1 VTNASVT
8 FGLEI
13 DSYDS
18 VAEADAGKEIV
29 LPTPQLEVF
38 FSASI
43 AAANKEGLNI
53 VEGDLWFFAF
63 DGSPLKACFSKEPY
77 VDTDRRKYFPGVYS
91 LQPGFGEKLQE
102 VIAKLI
108 AKNPSPHT
116 QIIVRVP
123 ATNESAQRY
132 GWSDIKAMKDGIGH
146 ALKILPSDMAK
157 RIVFELPWITARYV

>member
-13 DSYDS
+13 GYYDS
-18 VAEADAGKEIV
+18 VAEADAGREVV
-29 LPTPQLEVF
+29 LATPQLDVF

-43 AAANKEGLNI
+43 AAAKKEGLNI

-77 VDTDRRKYFPGVYS
+77 VDTDRNKYFPGVYS
-91 LQPGFGEKLQE
+91 LQPGRGEKLQD

-116 QIIVRVP
+116 RIVVRVP
-123 ATNESAQRY
+123 ATNESARGY
-132 GWSDIKAMKDGIGH
+132 GWSDIKAMKDGIEH

-157 RIVFELPWITARYV
+157 RIVFE

>member
-1 VTNASVT
+1 MTNASVT

-13 DSYDS
+13 GYYDS
-18 VAEADAGKEIV
+18 AAEADAGKEVV
-29 LPTPQLEVF
+29 LATPQLDVF
-38 FSASI
+38 FSASV
-43 AAANKEGLNI
+43 AAAKKEGLNM

-77 VDTDRRKYFPGVYS
+77 VDTDRKKYFPGEYS
-91 LQPGFGEKLQE
+91 LQPGCGEKLQE

-116 QIIVRVP
+116 RIIVRVP
-123 ATNESAQRY
+123 ATNESARGY
-132 GWSDIKAMKDGIGH
+132 GWSDIKAMKDGIEH

-157 RIVFELPWITARYV
+157 RIVFE

>member
-1 VTNASVT
+1 MANASVT

-13 DSYDS
+13 GYYDS
-18 VAEADAGKEIV
+18 VAEADAGKEVV
-29 LPTPQLEVF
+29 LATPHLDVF

-43 AAANKEGLNI
+43 AAAKKEGLNI

-77 VDTDRRKYFPGVYS
+77 VDTDRNKYFPGVYS
-91 LQPGFGEKLQE
+91 LQPGRGEKLQD

-116 QIIVRVP
+116 RIVVRVP
-123 ATNESAQRY
+123 ATNESARGY
-132 GWSDIKAMKDGIGH
+132 GWSDIKAMKDGIEH

-157 RIVFELPWITARYV
+157 RIVFE

>member
-13 DSYDS
+13 GYYDF
-18 VAEADAGKEIV
+18 VAETVAGKEVV
-29 LPTPQLEVF
+29 LATPQLEVF

-43 AAANKEGLNI
+43 AAAKKEGLNI

-63 DGSPLKACFSKEPY
+63 DGSPLKARFSKEPY
-77 VDTDRRKYFPGVYS
+77 VDTDQKTYFPGVYS
-91 LQPGFGEKLQE
+91 LQPGCGEKLQE

-116 QIIVRVP
+116 RIIVRVP
-123 ATNESAQRY
+123 ATNESARGY
-132 GWSDIKAMKDGIGH
+132 GWSDIKSMKDGIEH

-157 RIVFELPWITARYV
+157 RIVFE

>member
-1 VTNASVT
+1 MTNGSV

-13 DSYDS
+13 GYYDS
-18 VAEADAGKEIV
+18 VAEADAGKEVV
-29 LPTPQLEVF
+29 LATPRLEVF

-43 AAANKEGLNI
+43 AAAKKEGLNI

-77 VDTDRRKYFPGVYS
+77 VDTDRKKYFPGEYS
-91 LQPGFGEKLQE
+91 LQPGCGEKLQE

-116 QIIVRVP
+116 RIIVLVP
-123 ATNESAQRY
+123 ATNESARGY
-132 GWSDIKAMKDGIGH
+132 GWSDIKAMKDGIEH
-146 ALKILPSDMAK
+146 ALKILTSDMAK
-157 RIVFELPWITARYV
+157 RIVFE

>member
-13 DSYDS
+13 GYYDS
-18 VAEADAGKEIV
+18 VAEADAGKEVV
-29 LPTPQLEVF
+29 LATPQLDVF

-43 AAANKEGLNI
+43 AAAKKEGLNI

-77 VDTDRRKYFPGVYS
+77 VDTDRNKYFPGVYS
-91 LQPGFGEKLQE
+91 LQPGRGEKLQD

-116 QIIVRVP
+116 RIVVRVP
-123 ATNESAQRY
+123 ATNESARGY
-132 GWSDIKAMKDGIGH
+132 GWSDIKAMKDGIEH

-157 RIVFELPWITARYV
+157 RIVFE

>member
-1 VTNASVT
+1 MTNASVI

-13 DSYDS
+13 GYYDS
-18 VAEADAGKEIV
+18 VAEADAGKEVV
-29 LPTPQLEVF
+29 LATPRLEVF

-43 AAANKEGLNI
+43 AAAKKEGLNI

-63 DGSPLKACFSKEPY
+63 DGSPLKGCFSKEPH

-91 LQPGFGEKLQE
+91 LQSGCGEKLQE

-116 QIIVRVP
+116 RIIVRVP
-123 ATNESAQRY
+123 ATNERAQGY
-132 GWSDIKAMKDGIGH
+132 GWSDIKAMKDGIEH
-146 ALKILPSDMAK
+146 ALKIFPSDMAK
-157 RIVFELPWITARYV
+157 RIVFE